1 VSEGIVISFHHYFLL
16 MVDYICGSHTLTF
29 QCSNEQEKCQV
40 PFQFDPKKY
49 EDIFIKKFHFFFQF
63 NLSTL
68 SLLVL
73 NFIICFDLISM
84 KLTQTYDL
92 GRGFYRLAVLTQIIF
107 FVFFII
113 NIFFS

>member
-49 EDIFIKKFHFFFQF
+49 EDIFIKKFYFFFSIQSF
-63 NLSTL
+63 NIEFTS
-68 SLLVL
+68 
-73 NFIICFDLISM
+73 I
-84 KLTQTYDL
+84 K
-92 GRGFYRLAVLTQIIF
+92 FYNLF
-107 FVFFII
+107 
-113 NIFFS
+113 